1 MGALRGVLP
10 GGARA
15 AGWVV
20 VAVVVAALP
29 LVFALAFTGP
39 AAHEWSQTLTTL
51 VAPLADGAWRVLR
64 GGLKWIMPPVLAVTA
79 LVCLVVLLR
88 RRGVVRALVVAAA
101 TAGSFLVVEAAKTG
115 LVPFPAYGP
124 DGGRALSG
132 HTATASSA
140 LLAVLAV
147 TPARLRGRVAVV
159 GAFLVT
165 GAEVGVVVGR
175 WHDTADAVLSVVVT
189 ACAAG
194 VLGALAAAVRVRH
207 RGSVRPV
214 PAPRTWPL
222 VLAVVCGVTTA
233 ALVSQRPVTAAEA
246 VAALVAASV
255 GASALL
261 AAAILW
267 ALAVLDAPQP
277 RTTAGDHASGTAI
290 SGVPEPSAGSDHTS
304 VTPGWSARGRP

>member
-101 TAGSFLVVEAAKTG
+101 TAGSFVVVEAAKTG

-207 RGSVRPV
+207 GGARPV

-277 RTTAGDHASGTAI
+277 RTTAGDHASGTAT